1 MKRRTLLTAA
11 APLALA
17 ACADLPVLGGPRLT
31 PAPELAAG
39 APAAPREFRAAWVA
53 TVANI
58 DWPSRRGLS
67 TAEQQAEA
75 RAMLD
80 TAAALKLNAVI
91 FQVRTGADALY
102 DSKLEPWSEF
112 LSGTQG
118 QAPEPFYD
126 PLAFWVAEAHARGIE
141 LHAWLNPFRAR
152 QSLAKSAESAGHVSK
167 VHPEWVKT
175 YGDQLWIDPGEPAAA
190 DHTLAVVRDIISRY
204 DIDALH
210 IDDYFYPYAISDKE
224 TKQEIDFPDEP
235 SWQRYQQS
243 GGALARADWRRS
255 NVDMLIARMWEA
267 SREIKPFMRFGVS
280 PFGLPKPALRP
291 EGISGY
297 SQYDKLYA
305 DVEHWLDQGWLDYL
319 VPQLY
324 WKREQ
329 KAQSFGP
336 LLQTW
341 RAHNPRARH
350 IYAGMF
356 TSKVTTK
363 DDSWPVEE
371 ILAQIELQR
380 EIAPGGGH
388 VHFSMIALQQNRR
401 GMADTLKAG
410 LYREAALVPAM
421 AWRGEAPAHAPNLSV
436 SKVGDQGLRLTFDGE
451 CAVWL
456 QRGQGWELR
465 RGSVIDA
472 EAAGLTAVVAA
483 RLGRGSNLE
492 GPRAA
497 WRIG

>member
-1 MKRRTLLTAA
+1 MKRRTLLASS
-11 APLALA
+11 LALG
-17 ACADLPVLGGPRLT
+17 ACADLSLNGPRLT
-31 PAPELAAG
+31 PAPDLADK
-39 APAAPREFRAAWVA
+39 APASLREFRGAWVA

-58 DWPSRRGLS
+58 DWPSKRGLS

-80 TAAALKLNAVI
+80 VAAALKLNALI

-102 DSKLEPWSEF
+102 DSKLEPWSEY
-112 LSGTQG
+112 LTGTQG

-152 QSLAKSAESAGHVSK
+152 QSAAKSAEAPTHVSK
-167 VHPEWVKT
+167 THPEWVKA

-190 DHTLAVVRDIISRY
+190 DHTLAVVRDLIARY
-204 DIDALH
+204 DLDAIH
-210 IDDYFYPYAISDKE
+210 IDDYFYPYPVTDPA

-235 SWQRYQQS
+235 SWQRYLQS
-243 GGALARADWRRS
+243 GGTLLRADWRRS
-255 NVDMLIARMWEA
+255 NVDQLIARMYEA
-267 SREIKPFMRFGVS
+267 SRELKPWLRFGIS

-291 EGISGY
+291 EGISGF

-305 DVEHWLDQGWLDYL
+305 DVEHWMAQGWLDYL

-329 KAQSFGP
+329 KAQAFGP

-341 RAHNPRARH
+341 GQHNPRARH
-350 IYAGMF
+350 IFAGMF
-356 TSKVTTK
+356 TSKVTTQG
-363 DDSWPVEE
+363 DSWPAEE
-371 ILAQIELQR
+371 ILGQIELQR
-380 EIAPGGGH
+380 ELAPANSGH

-401 GMADTLKAG
+401 GLADALKAG
-410 LYREAALVPAM
+410 PYAQAALVPATP
-421 AWRGEAPAHAPNLSV
+421 WRGEAPMDAPKLSV
-436 SKVGDQGLRLTFDGE
+436 SKLGATRLRLSFDGD

-456 QRGQGWELR
+456 QRGEAWELR
-465 RGSVIDA
+465 HGAVIEA
-472 EAAGLTAVVAA
+472 EAAGLTAVAAA
-483 RLGRGSNLE
+483 RLSRSGLE

-497 WRIG
+497 WRLG

>member
-1 MKRRTLLTAA
+1 MKRRTLLASS
-11 APLALA
+11 LALT
-17 ACADLPVLGGPRLT
+17 ACADLPSAGPKLT
-31 PAPELAAG
+31 PAPDLAAS

-58 DWPSRRGLS
+58 DWPSKKGLS

-80 TAAALKLNAVI
+80 TALTLKLNAIV
-91 FQVRTGADALY
+91 FQIRTGADALY
-102 DSKLEPWSEF
+102 DSKLEPWSEY
-112 LSGTQG
+112 LTGTQG

-152 QSLAKSAESAGHVSK
+152 QSAAKSAEAASHISRT
-167 VHPEWVKT
+167 HPEWVKT
-175 YGDQLWIDPGEPAAA
+175 YGDQLWIDPGEAGAA
-190 DHTLAVVRDIISRY
+190 DHTLAVVRDVIARY

-210 IDDYFYPYAISDKE
+210 IDDYFYPYAITEKDS
-224 TKQEIDFPDEP
+224 KQEIDFPDEP
-235 SWQRYQQS
+235 SWQRYLQS
-243 GGALARADWRRS
+243 GGALTRADWRRS
-255 NVDMLIARMWEA
+255 NVDALIARLYEA
-267 SREIKPFMRFGVS
+267 SREIKPHLRFGIS

-291 EGISGY
+291 EGIAGY

-305 DVEHWLDQGWLDYL
+305 DVEHWLAQGWLDYL

-329 KAQSFGP
+329 KAQAFGP

-341 RAHNPRARH
+341 HAHNPRGRH

-356 TSKVTTK
+356 TSKITSK
-363 DDSWPVEE
+363 DDSWPVDE
-371 ILAQIELQR
+371 ILGQIALQR
-380 EIAPGGGH
+380 ELAPSTGH

-401 GMADTLKAG
+401 GLADALKAG
-410 LYREAALVPAM
+410 AYTQAALVPATP
-421 AWRGEAPAHAPNLSV
+421 WRGEAPVEAPKLSV
-436 SKVGDQGLRLTFDGE
+436 STAGQQLRLSFDGD

-456 QRGQGWELR
+456 LRGENAWELR
-465 RGSVIDA
+465 RGQSLDVDN
-472 EAAGLTAVVAA
+472 AGLTAIVAS
-483 RLGRGSNLE
+483 RLSRSGLE

-497 WRIG
+497 WRLAA

>member
-1 MKRRTLLTAA
+1 MKRRTLLASS
-11 APLALA
+11 LALS
-17 ACADLPVLGGPRLT
+17 ACADLPLSGPRLT
-31 PAPELAAG
+31 PAPELADKP
-39 APAAPREFRAAWVA
+39 PAAPREFRGAWVA

-80 TAAALKLNAVI
+80 AALTLKLNAII

-102 DSKLEPWSEF
+102 DSRLEPWSEY
-112 LSGTQG
+112 LTGTQG

-152 QSLAKSAESAGHVSK
+152 QSAAKSAEAASHVSK
-167 VHPEWVKT
+167 THPDWVKT

-190 DHTLAVVRDIISRY
+190 DHTLAVVRDIIARY
-204 DIDALH
+204 DIDAIH
-210 IDDYFYPYAISDKE
+210 IDDYFYPYAVADKE
-224 TKQEIDFPDEP
+224 TKQDLDFPDEP
-235 SWQRYQQS
+235 SWQRYLQS
-243 GGALARADWRRS
+243 GGALPRADWRRS
-255 NVDMLIARMWEA
+255 NVDQLIARMYEA
-267 SREIKPFMRFGVS
+267 SRELKPHLRFGVS
-280 PFGLPKPALRP
+280 PFGLPKPSLRP
-291 EGISGY
+291 AGLAGF

-305 DVEHWLDQGWLDYL
+305 DVEHWMAQGWLDYL

-329 KAQSFGP
+329 VAQAFGP

-341 RAHNPRARH
+341 QAHNPPGRQ
-350 IYAGMF
+350 IFAGLF
-356 TSKVTTK
+356 TSKITNK

-371 ILAQIELQR
+371 ILGQIELQR
-380 EIAPGGGH
+380 ELAPVNSGH
-388 VHFSMIALQQNRR
+388 VHFSMVALQQNRR
-401 GMADTLKAG
+401 GLADALKAG
-410 LYREAALVPAM
+410 PYAQAALVPATP
-421 AWRGEAPAHAPNLSV
+421 WRGEAPSSDAPKLSV
-436 SKVGDQGLRLTFDGE
+436 STAGAQLRLSLDGD

-456 QRGQGWELR
+456 QRGETWELR
-465 RGSVIDA
+465 RGSVIEA
-472 EAAGLTAVVAA
+472 EAAGLTAVAAA
-483 RLGRGSNLE
+483 RLSRCGLE

-497 WRIG
+497 WRLA

>member
-1 MKRRTLLTAA
+1 MKRRTLLSA
-11 APLALA
+11 APLATLA
-17 ACADLPVLGGPRLT
+17 ACADMPGFGPRVTL
-31 PAPELAAG
+31 APELAAS

-80 TAAALKLNAVI
+80 TAVALKLNAII

-102 DSKLEPWSEF
+102 DSRLEPWSEY

-152 QSLAKSAESAGHVSK
+152 QSSAKSAEAASHVSK
-167 VHPEWVKT
+167 THPEWVKT

-190 DHTLAVVRDIISRY
+190 DHTLGVVRDIISRY

-210 IDDYFYPYAISDKE
+210 IDDYFYPYAITDKE
-224 TKQEIDFPDEP
+224 TKQEVDFPDEP

-243 GGALARADWRRS
+243 GGALTRADWRRS

-267 SREIKPFMRFGVS
+267 SREIKPHMRFGIS

-291 EGISGY
+291 EGITGY

-305 DVEHWLDQGWLDYL
+305 DVEHWMAQGWLDYL

-324 WKREQ
+324 WKREM
-329 KAQSFGP
+329 KSQSFGP
-336 LLQTW
+336 LLEIW
-341 RAHNPRARH
+341 RSHNPRDRH

-356 TSKVTTK
+356 TSKVTTQ
-363 DDSWPVEE
+363 DSSWPVEE
-371 ILAQIELQR
+371 ITAQIELQR
-380 EIAPGGGH
+380 SIAPGAGH

-410 LYREAALVPAM
+410 LYRDAALVPAM
-421 AWRGEAPAHAPNLSV
+421 PWRGEAPADAPKLSV
-436 SKVGDQGLRLTFDGE
+436 SRIGGTKLRLSFDGE

-456 QRGQGWELR
+456 KHGEAWELR
-465 RGSVIDA
+465 RGAAIEV
-472 EAAGLTAVVAA
+472 EAAGVDAVVAA
-483 RLGRGSNLE
+483 RLSRGANLE

-497 WRIG
+497 WKIG